1 VSRAALVLALLVLAP
16 GAGAA
21 AAPTGTEGGGGTATD
36 APPRADPPTDRL
48 GWEGGYWYDDPVPVD
63 RSDGLSRAEVAAL
76 AARGMA
82 RVERIRG
89 LEFRDPPAVEVV
101 SRADLGGNRTV
112 SRARRL
118 RRNVRAEALFLVGES
133 TDVTAGG
140 GGMGIGAFYAPWDDR
155 IVLVSTDDGTART
168 HELVLAHELTHALQA
183 EHADADRRWLEDR
196 RRAAGAASEGEAN
209 YVTQAYRERCGEAWD
224 CLLPAR
230 DRRTVPL
237 RCDPDARFDRAR
249 HLLSL
254 FPYSDGPPLI
264 ARTRAAEG
272 WSGVARLVA
281 DPPESTEQ
289 VIHPDRADEPPRP
302 PPFVDRSRANWTVVE
317 PEWGGRPAPMR
328 LGEAALFAMLWGAW
342 FDSGGAGAVIPCEAA
357 ATDAPRDLRSY
368 AHPITTGWAG
378 DRLVPYAPPN
388 ATDPARTGYVWRLA
402 WDRPRDACEF
412 AAGYRGLL
420 SLRGAAAVGPGVYR
434 LPADAGGD
442 VIALR
447 RSGRTV
453 TVANGPSRG
462 ALDAIRPGL
471 AAAGPAPA
479 PPAARATPPDDLGA
493 LSCAED
499 ARPVVRGRTGP
510 LGRATAGLSDA
521 VSGRVGPGGWV
532 ALAVLAL
539 AVGVAL
545 ALARRRRGR

>member
-1 VSRAALVLALLVLAP
+1 VLAP
-16 GAGAA
+16 AA
-21 AAPTGTEGGGGTATD
+21 AAATATGAGSAGD
-36 APPRADPPTDRL
+36 ATDGAEPTRADPPSDRL

-63 RSDGLSRAEVAAL
+63 RSDGLDRAEVVAL
-76 AARGMA
+76 AARAMA

-101 SRADLGGNRTV
+101 RRADLGGNRTV

-140 GGMGIGAFYAPWDDR
+140 GGMGVGAFYAPWDDR
-155 IVLVSTDDGTART
+155 IVLVSTADGTSRT
-168 HELVLAHELTHALQA
+168 NELVLAHELTHALQA

-196 RRAAGAASEGEAN
+196 RRAASAASEGEAN
-209 YVTQAYRERCGEAWD
+209 YVTQAYRERCGGAWD
-224 CLLPAR
+224 CLSPER
-230 DRRTVPL
+230 DRRTGPL
-237 RCDPDARFDRAR
+237 RCEPDARFDRAR

-289 VIHPDRADEPPRP
+289 VIHPGRADEPPRP
-302 PPFVDRSRANWTVVE
+302 PSFVDRSRAGWTVVE
-317 PEWGGRPAPMR
+317 PAWGGRPTPMR

-357 ATDAPRDLRSY
+357 ATDTPRDIRSY

-388 ATDPARTGYVWRLA
+388 ATDPTRTGYVWRLA
-402 WDRPRDACEF
+402 WDSPRDACEF

-420 SLRGAAAVGPGVYR
+420 SLRGATAVGTDTYR

-453 TVANGPSRG
+453 TVANGPSRA

-471 AAAGPAPA
+471 ATAGPTPTPLAT
-479 PPAARATPPDDLGA
+479 RATPPDTLSA
-493 LSCAED
+493 LSCGD
-499 ARPVVRGRTGP
+499 ARPVVRSRTGP
-510 LGRATAGLSDA
+510 LARAAVGPSDVGPVTATALVAALAAAA
-521 VSGRVGPGGWV
+521 V
-532 ALAVLAL
+532 AVLAI
-539 AVGVAL
+539 VG
-545 ALARRRRGR
+545 RRRGR